1 MALQTEYPNRR
12 AKGYPGMLSDTGFFD
27 NDSMTVETA
36 AVAFGAPVAYGSG
49 DRMCRPMAAGDTR
62 IAGVAIRVQGLA
74 ATEAREDEFAVGDTA
89 SIMKKG
95 RMFVTA
101 SVAVAAGDPVHVVLA
116 TGAWTNTG
124 GLEVAGGVY
133 QTGAAAGELARIRLT

>member
-1 MALQTEYPNRR
+1 MAYQTEYPNSE
-12 AKGYPGMLSDTGFFD
+12 ATGFPGMLADTGYFD

-36 AVAFGAPVAYGSG
+36 DVNFGAPVAYGSG
-49 DRMCRPMAAGDTR
+49 DRICRPLAAGDTR
-62 IAGVAIRVQGLA
+62 IAGVAIRIQGGNA
-74 ATEAREDEFAVGDTA
+74 ESGDKFKVGETA

-95 RMFVTA
+95 RMHVTA

-124 GLEVAGGVY
+124 GLAVAGAVY
-133 QTGAAAGELARIRLT
+133 EKGAAANGLAVIRIN